1 MFPSQ
6 PQKERC
12 SQGRQGLVSKS
23 TVQLNHMVTR
33 RSAPHGVSW
42 DPWGCHVGVQPQV
55 QPAMMRSEARIQA

>member
-12 SQGRQGLVSKS
+12 SRGRQDLVSKS
-23 TVQLNHMVTR
+23 TVQLNHMETR
-33 RSAPHGVSW
+33 CSAPHGVSC
-42 DPWGCHVGVQPQV
+42 DPWERQVGVQPQV